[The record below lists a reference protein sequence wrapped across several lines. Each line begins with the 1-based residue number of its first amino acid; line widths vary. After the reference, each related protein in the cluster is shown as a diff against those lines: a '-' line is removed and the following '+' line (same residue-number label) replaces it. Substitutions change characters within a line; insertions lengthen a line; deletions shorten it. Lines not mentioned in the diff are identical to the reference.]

1 MPGVPWCDLVGVVS
15 PEAGKALDHFHE
27 QIGKPLDPLGAPVQR
42 GRGCRYRHGKRGL
55 FDDVSRDARGQLADT
70 SNQVAQLPGQGEHL
84 IMLLGKMLAVAS
96 AFFGVVLFL
105 ILAAANRV
113 SRAGG
118 VKKAS

>member
-42 GRGCRYRHGKRGL
+42 GRDVVIDMARGL